1 MLISLNLNKIKLKGG
16 EFSGTE
22 ESRKNNVAEVH
33 KKQNETL
40 DDLLRRFRREC
51 SRDGLY
57 TEIKKRRYYLPPS
70 VKKKQKDPKKIGR

>member
-1 MLISLNLNKIKLKGG
+1 
-16 EFSGTE
+16 
-22 ESRKNNVAEVH
+22 VAEVH

-51 SRDGLY
+51 ARDGLY

-70 VKKKQKDPKKIGR
+70 VRKKQKDTKKIGR

>member
-1 MLISLNLNKIKLKGG
+1 MLISLNLSKINLKGG
-16 EFSGTE
+16 EFSGKK
-22 ESRKNNVAEVH
+22 SRKSNVAEVH

-70 VKKKQKDPKKIGR
+70 VRKKQKDPKKIGR

>member
-1 MLISLNLNKIKLKGG
+1 LKGG
-16 EFSGTE
+16 EFSG
-22 ESRKNNVAEVH
+22 KNPETSKVAEVH

-51 SRDGLY
+51 ARDGLY

-70 VKKKQKDPKKIGR
+70 VRKKQKDTKKIGR

>member
-1 MLISLNLNKIKLKGG
+1 M
-16 EFSGTE
+16 
-22 ESRKNNVAEVH
+22 AEVH

-40 DDLLRRFRREC
+40 DDLLRRFRKEC

-70 VKKKQKDPKKIGR
+70 VRKKQKDPKKIGR